1 MRQQPGLPPGK
12 MKSVAHE
19 IGYLPA
25 AEEKRRHQ
33 TGGGDDF
40 GELAGEEHKKLA
52 TGIFHVITGDEL
64 GLSLRQI
71 ERNPFG
77 FRDRRD
83 KEKQERQR
91 LKENAPGRKLATMSC
106 KKAERVRQQVANQR
120 PF

>member
-33 TGGGDDF
+33 TGGGDNF

-52 TGIFHVITGDEL
+52 TGIFHVIIGDEL
-64 GLSLRQI
+64 GPSLRQT

-83 KEKQERQR
+83 RQKQDRNR
-91 LKENAPGRKLATMSC
+91 LTENAPGRKLANTSL
-106 KKAERVRQQVANQR
+106 
-120 PF
+120 